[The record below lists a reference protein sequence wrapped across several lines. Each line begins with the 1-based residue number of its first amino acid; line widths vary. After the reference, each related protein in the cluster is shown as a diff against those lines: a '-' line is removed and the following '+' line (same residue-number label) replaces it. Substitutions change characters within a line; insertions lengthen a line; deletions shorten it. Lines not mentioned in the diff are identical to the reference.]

1 MWASASA
8 AQFASLSTYTGT
20 PNRRPSSSRSGR
32 PVSGMF
38 TLVSTVPVANSICEG
53 TPTPIAS
60 GRPASAITSRTTCS
74 TPSSSASALTVTVG
88 CSLVRVAVT
97 PSTAATATLVP
108 PTSTPRTTRDSYL
121 RERGPASF
129 ADLGG
134 LLVKVHQLR
143 PAAVAA
149 DRLSHG
155 RPGRAMDLEAAV
167 LEGHAGPVLL
177 FIEGDLDKRGLRS
190 VGVVAPLGRE
200 LPGQQDAVRSVDL
213 EDRPPVA

>member
-38 TLVSTVPVANSICEG
+38 TLVSIVPVANSICEG

-74 TPSSSASALTVTVG
+74 TPSSSASALAVTVG

-97 PSTAATATLVP
+97 PFTAATATLVP
-108 PTSTPRTTRDSYL
+108 PTSTPRTTRNSYL

-129 ADLGG
+129 AHSGG
-134 LLVKVHQLR
+134 VLVALHQLG
-143 PAAVAA
+143 PAALAS
-149 DRLSHG
+149 DRLAHG
-155 RPGRAMDLEAAV
+155 CAGRAVDLEAAV
-167 LEGHAGPVLL
+167 LKRHACVVPLRVEGH
-177 FIEGDLDKRGLRS
+177 LDQGGLRS
-190 VGVVAPLGRE
+190 VGVV
-200 LPGQQDAVRSVDL
+200 
-213 EDRPPVA
+213 